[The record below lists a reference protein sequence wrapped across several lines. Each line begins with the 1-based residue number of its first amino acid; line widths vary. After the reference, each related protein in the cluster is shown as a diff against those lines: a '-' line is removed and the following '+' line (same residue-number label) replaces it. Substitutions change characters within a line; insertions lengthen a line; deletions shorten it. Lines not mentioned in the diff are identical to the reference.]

1 MVSLVFFVIMF
12 MSRFRASRLSLGALR
27 RSYSRSNLV
36 MQPEGPEVASLADS
50 LNQRLGTT
58 KSWYNPIIT
67 PEASPVNNLST
78 IVRLKNVDI
87 ISGRYT
93 KKKPEGWEILQ
104 EHLQKTSAGL
114 HLSDIKTK
122 GKFIYFTFVSHP
134 DLSLWSTLGLAGGW
148 TFQSHRHTRLKLTF
162 EIERMDNNG
171 ITEIISLYFFDTR
184 NFGTFKVSNQRTE
197 LEEKLRKLG
206 IDWLS
211 KDPENR
217 VTLSQFVGLGKA
229 AARRGRSLAVFLM
242 DQSKTAGIGNYLLSE
257 VLYVSKIHPFAL
269 CASLDNESWEG
280 LYIAIRDTIQCSY
293 FSQTQLDGVFHE
305 SEKLLSGRDNFT
317 DYSKFEFIIYA
328 QQYTRDT
335 KDKVVRQEGAHKR
348 TIHWVPSIQTK
359 HTPESFHIIQR

>member
-67 PEASPVNNLST
+67 PEASP
-78 IVRLKNVDI
+78 
-87 ISGRYT
+87 
-93 KKKPEGWEILQ
+93 Q

-171 ITEIISLYFFDTR
+171 IIEIISLYFFDTR
-184 NFGTFKVSNQRTE
+184 NFGTFKVSNQ
-197 LEEKLRKLG
+197 
-206 IDWLS
+206 
-211 KDPENR
+211 
-217 VTLSQFVGLGKA
+217 
-229 AARRGRSLAVFLM
+229 
-242 DQSKTAGIGNYLLSE
+242 
-257 VLYVSKIHPFAL
+257 
-269 CASLDNESWEG
+269 
-280 LYIAIRDTIQCSY
+280 
-293 FSQTQLDGVFHE
+293 
-305 SEKLLSGRDNFT
+305 
-317 DYSKFEFIIYA
+317 
-328 QQYTRDT
+328 
-335 KDKVVRQEGAHKR
+335 
-348 TIHWVPSIQTK
+348 
-359 HTPESFHIIQR
+359 